1 MATRKADDI
10 FPGPFFDE
18 EERELIESIETAW
31 AENPPSAPDPAE
43 LERIR
48 AFWREVAA
56 LTLRKRPV
64 TVRLQERDLRRLRV
78 LAQEKG
84 LAYQTLIGSII
95 HQYVTGRL
103 IEVDDRRSPAVPRAP
118 QGRA

>member
-1 MATRKADDI
+1 MPNRKADDI
-10 FPGPFFDE
+10 YPGPFFDE

-31 AENPPSAPDPAE
+31 AENPPPPPDPAE

-48 AFWREVAA
+48 AYWREIAA
-56 LTLRKRPV
+56 ETLRKRPV

-84 LAYQTLIGSII
+84 IPYQTLIGSII
-95 HQYVTGRL
+95 HQYVTGR
-103 IEVDDRRSPAVPRAP
+103 IVEVDSRRS
-118 QGRA
+118 